1 MPLYDFMYL
10 WNNVKKLIELEAQEA
25 QNNKSLMDKQQNS
38 LSSAKSQ
45 YKSIKTPSMKRPKF

>member
-1 MPLYDFMYL
+1 MYL